1 MSISPSMLQRRKLLG
16 GAMLS
21 LGGLLALANAATPAS
36 AQGRQRMGHAAQ
48 DAELLNAAIALE
60 HEGIAAYQIA
70 AESALLTP
78 PVLQVGIRFQGHHNQ
93 HRDELIAGVRR
104 LGGTPVAAQSNS
116 EYATAIGAASLRNQ
130 ADVLQLALRLE
141 RGATNAYLGLVPP
154 LRNADMEHLVARL
167 AADEA
172 YHVAVLANVLQ
183 QEIPTAGLMFG

>member
-1 MSISPSMLQRRKLLG
+1 MSISSLMPQRRNLLG

-21 LGGLLALANAATPAS
+21 LGGLLALANVATPAS
-36 AQGRQRMGHAAQ
+36 AQGRRMGHAAQ

-70 AESALLTP
+70 AESGLLTP

-116 EYATAIGAASLRNQ
+116 EYATAIGAASLHNQ

-141 RGATNAYLGLVPP
+141 RGATNAYLSLVPP
-154 LRNADMEHLVARL
+154 LYDADMELLVARL

-172 YHVAVLANVLQ
+172 YHVAVLASALQ
-183 QEIPTAGLMFG
+183 QEIPTTGMMFG

>member
-1 MSISPSMLQRRKLLG
+1 MSTSPTSPQRRNLLG

-21 LGGLLALANAATPAS
+21 LGGLLALANVATPAS
-36 AQGRQRMGHAAQ
+36 AQGRRVSHAAQ

-70 AESALLTP
+70 AESGLLAP
-78 PVLQVGIRFQGHHNQ
+78 PVLQVGIRFQGHHKQ
-93 HRDELIAGVRR
+93 HRDELIAAVHR
-104 LGGTPVAAQSNS
+104 LGGTPVAAQGNA
-116 EYATAIGAASLRNQ
+116 EYATAIGAASLHNQ

-154 LRNADMEHLVARL
+154 LTNADMELLVARL

-172 YHVAVLANVLQ
+172 YHVAVLANALQ
-183 QEIPTAGLMFG
+183 QEIPVAALMFG